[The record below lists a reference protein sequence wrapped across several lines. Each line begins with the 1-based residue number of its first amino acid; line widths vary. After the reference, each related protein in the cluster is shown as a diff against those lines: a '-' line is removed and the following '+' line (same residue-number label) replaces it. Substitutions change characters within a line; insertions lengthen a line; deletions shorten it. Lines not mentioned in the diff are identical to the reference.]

1 MGDLAE
7 TCGVHLVIDVP
18 LALSGPEIARLFLNG
33 ISRGMII
40 FLTASGLTLIF
51 GLVGLINFTHGTLF
65 TLAGY
70 ITVSTVNQTGS
81 YWLGLALGIVV
92 VCVLGLIL
100 ERSMLN
106 RLYEEPLLGFL
117 ATFGIGP
124 LILREIL
131 RTIYGGQTYGVPNPI
146 PGSFAVGPI
155 SYPNYRLFIIFAGGV
170 VAILIGALLKRT
182 RFGMEIYATT
192 VDTETAEFLG
202 TNTKWIFTATFVLG
216 VGLAALAGGL
226 MAPITGVNPELGL
239 GFMLIAFLVII
250 LGGMGSF
257 KGSFV
262 ASILAGIIISF
273 GSAYI
278 RPTYASMAVFFLAM
292 VVILFKP
299 TGFFGREKVLE

>member
-1 MGDLAE
+1 MVDVLLAF
-7 TCGVHLVIDVP
+7 
-18 LALSGPEIARLFLNG
+18 SGPEIARLFLNG

-70 ITVSTVNQTGS
+70 ITMSTVRHTGNF
-81 YWLGLALGIVV
+81 WLGLALGILVV
-92 VCVLGLIL
+92 SVVGFIL
-100 ERSMLN
+100 ERSMLY
-106 RLYEEPLLGFL
+106 RLYDEPLLGFL

-124 LILREIL
+124 LILRETL
-131 RTIYGGQTYGVPNPI
+131 KTIYGGQTHGVPNPI
-146 PGSFAVGPI
+146 PGSTTIASI
-155 SYPNYRLFIIFAGGV
+155 TYPNYRLFIILAGAV
-170 VAILIGALLKRT
+170 VAVLIGALLKQT

-216 VGLAALAGGL
+216 VALAALAGGL
-226 MAPITGVNPELGL
+226 VSPITAVYPDLGL

-250 LGGMGSF
+250 VGGMGSF

-273 GSAYI
+273 GSAFI
-278 RPTYASMAVFFLAM
+278 QPTYASMAVFFLAM
-292 VVILFKP
+292 IVILFKP
-299 TGFFGREKVLE
+299 TGFYGREKVLE

>member
-1 MGDLAE
+1 MGVL
-7 TCGVHLVIDVP
+7 HVIDVP
-18 LALSGPEIARLFLNG
+18 LALSGPEIVRLFLNG

-65 TLAGY
+65 TMAGY
-70 ITVSTVNQTGS
+70 ITMSTVQFTGNF
-81 YWLGLALGIVV
+81 WLGLILGIATVCALGFV
-92 VCVLGLIL
+92 L

-106 RLYEEPLLGFL
+106 RLYDEPLLGFL

-124 LILREIL
+124 LILRETL
-131 RTIYGGQTYGVPNPI
+131 KTIYGGQTYGVPNPI
-146 PGSFAVGPI
+146 PGSISAGPI
-155 SYPNYRLFIIFAGGV
+155 TYPNYRLFIILVGGA
-170 VAILIGALLKRT
+170 VAILVGALLKQT

-226 MAPITGVNPELGL
+226 MTPITGVYPELGL

-273 GSAYI
+273 GAAYI
-278 RPTYASMAVFFLAM
+278 RPTYATMAVFFLAM
-292 VVILFKP
+292 IVILFKP
-299 TGFFGREKVLE
+299 TGFYGREKVLE